1 MYGRKR
7 RGVKRNDFPL
17 SPSNN
22 HTNTKRLW
30 RYTFAYRPAILY
42 ILIDKLEMR
51 FPRILIGIIGISSFF
66 KFDISASVYRF
77 IYDSIAVETL
87 SFREILSIRV
97 VRLISISHASPATIL
112 TRVERNRIQNRCPTP
127 GTFQILFHSRT
138 FSVFADIISEQF
150 T

>member
-1 MYGRKR
+1 
-7 RGVKRNDFPL
+7 
-17 SPSNN
+17 
-22 HTNTKRLW
+22 
-30 RYTFAYRPAILY
+30 
-42 ILIDKLEMR
+42 MR

-112 TRVERNRIQNRCPTP
+112 TRVERNRIQNRCPTAEHFKFYFIRELFLFSP
-127 GTFQILFHSRT
+127 TLSVNNSRRCNTFLMCVNRLQNKKPYHYWSVRYSVLFLT
-138 FSVFADIISEQF
+138 LN
-150 T
+150 